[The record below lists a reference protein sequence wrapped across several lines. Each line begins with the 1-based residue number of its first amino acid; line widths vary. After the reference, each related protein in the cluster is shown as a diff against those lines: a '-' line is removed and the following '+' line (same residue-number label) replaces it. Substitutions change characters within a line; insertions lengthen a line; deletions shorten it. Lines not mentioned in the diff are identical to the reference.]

1 MKKNKIKK
9 NNISWYYLMAFTPQG
24 GGEKEGHKIISFFQK
39 ISNGDVFFPSIFETY
54 HDDVDEKKKK
64 KGKPIFFPFS
74 IYNNLE
80 AFADVPKSSQSGLS
94 CYIPHFFFVQNP
106 KPKNQNPK
114 TKKEMYTCCNI
125 M

>member
-1 MKKNKIKK
+1 
-9 NNISWYYLMAFTPQG
+9 
-24 GGEKEGHKIISFFQK
+24 
-39 ISNGDVFFPSIFETY
+39 
-54 HDDVDEKKKK
+54 
-64 KGKPIFFPFS
+64 
-74 IYNNLE
+74 
-80 AFADVPKSSQSGLS
+80 VPKSSQSGLS